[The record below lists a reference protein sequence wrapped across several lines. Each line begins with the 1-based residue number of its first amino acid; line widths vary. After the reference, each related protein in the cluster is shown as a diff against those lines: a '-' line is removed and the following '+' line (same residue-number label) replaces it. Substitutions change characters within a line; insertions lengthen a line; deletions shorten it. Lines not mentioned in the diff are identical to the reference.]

1 MTRSTIQRITIGFG
15 IVYLLIGILG
25 FIPGITTFAANPV
38 GPVPGEGLL
47 LGIFAVNVVHN
58 IAHLVLGAV
67 LILGGLSAESVTKVN
82 KGMAAVFL
90 VLVVGSVIAPIVEG
104 VAINPPDTILHFASA
119 LLTGYLGFAA
129 SRQSAAR
136 TS

>member
-58 IAHLVLGAV
+58 IAHLVLGVV

-104 VAINPPDTILHFASA
+104 VAINPPTLSCTSSA
-119 LLTGYLGFAA
+119 HC
-129 SRQSAAR
+129 
-136 TS
+136 